1 MTTNFVHSFVFGKR
15 EMTEL
20 EAPKKNQHSIERL
33 VKIIRQ
39 RNYKKATA
47 YTYLKYNVDFLNFAD
62 KPAEKITI
70 KDLNRY
76 MDHLKK
82 KKVSSSTI
90 QINVSSLKMFFEDVM
105 KMDLFRDFQRPVR
118 EYNNPNAIT
127 YKEMQNILK
136 TASAN
141 PKHELMCGLVYFG
154 GLRVGELISLK
165 WTHLD
170 LKRRMIQIRSTVP
183 SQTRS
188 LELQSE
194 LISLIKKYEKEV
206 LVSAN
211 SYLFPGKQN
220 GSHTT
225 SRNVERIISEI
236 GKNSGITSPVT
247 VFTLRHSRALHMI
260 ADGAPLDE
268 VKEFL
273 GHKTLAST
281 ESYIPVKKNLRAAIR
296 EKSREDALRNIRK
309 KYKTV

>member
-1 MTTNFVHSFVFGKR
+1 MA
-15 EMTEL
+15 EL
-20 EAPKKNQHSIERL
+20 ELPKKNKHSIERL
-33 VKIIRQ
+33 SKIIRQ

-62 KPAEKITI
+62 KPAEKITL

-105 KMDLFRDFQRPVR
+105 KMDLFRDFQRPIR

-127 YKEMQNILK
+127 FKEMQNILK
-136 TASAN
+136 SASSNA
-141 PKHELMCGLVYFG
+141 KHELMCGLVYFG

-165 WTHLD
+165 WNQLD
-170 LKRRMIQIRSTVP
+170 LKRKWIQIKSSVL
-183 SQTRS
+183 SQSRNVEIPA
-188 LELQSE
+188 EL
-194 LISLIKKYEKEV
+194 LTLIKKYEKEA
-206 LVSAN
+206 LVSTN
-211 SYLFPGKQN
+211 SYLFPGKSL

-236 GKNSGITSPVT
+236 GRNAGIVSPVT
-247 VFTLRHSRALHMI
+247 VFTLRHSRALHLI
-260 ADGAPLDE
+260 ADGSPLAQ
-268 VKEFL
+268 VKDFL

-281 ESYIPVKKNLRAAIR
+281 ESYIPIKKNLRASVR
-296 EKSREDALRNIRK
+296 EKSKQDALRNIRK
-309 KYKTV
+309 KFKTG

>member
-1 MTTNFVHSFVFGKR
+1 MS
-15 EMTEL
+15 EL
-20 EAPKKNQHSIERL
+20 ELPKKNKHSIERL
-33 VKIIRQ
+33 SKIIRQ

-62 KPAEKITI
+62 KPAEKITL

-105 KMDLFRDFQRPVR
+105 KMDLFRDFQRPIR

-127 YKEMQNILK
+127 FKEMQNILK
-136 TASAN
+136 SASSNA
-141 PKHELMCGLVYFG
+141 KHELMCGLVYYG

-165 WTHLD
+165 WNHLD
-170 LKRRMIQIRSTVP
+170 LKRKWIQIKSSVL
-183 SQTRS
+183 SQSRNVEIPT
-188 LELQSE
+188 EL
-194 LISLIKKYEKEV
+194 LSLIKKYEKEA

-211 SYLFPGKQN
+211 SYLFPGKSL

-236 GKNSGITSPVT
+236 GKSAGISSPVT
-247 VFTLRHSRALHMI
+247 VFTLRHSRALHLI
-260 ADGAPLDE
+260 ADGSPLAQ
-268 VKEFL
+268 VKDFL

-281 ESYIPVKKNLRAAIR
+281 ESYIPVKKNLRAAVR
-296 EKSREDALRNIRK
+296 EKSKQDALRNIRK
-309 KYKTV
+309 KFKTG